1 MNDSCVLG
9 TGGVTMPVHLSEALT
24 GWWWGERDANDSVNS
39 MTVGVYTGGRGNWNS
54 DLGLAEHPLSE
65 GRGCKA

>member
-1 MNDSCVLG
+1 
-9 TGGVTMPVHLSEALT
+9 MPVHLSEALT